1 MSEEQKDDPVIR
13 KLVPNAIVVPLDGR
27 DVIVPTDKA
36 ENARMNMLAA
46 SVMRSL
52 LMENIRQYK
61 EREVTLTPKELS
73 DLARAMKDINSASLE
88 IYGVSEQK
96 ASPLEG
102 LKTGQSTPRP
112 AISFDKIKKA
122 PIEIKAEPAQDEQP
136 DKEA

>member
-1 MSEEQKDDPVIR
+1 MSEEGKNDPVIR

-52 LMENIRQYK
+52 LLENIKQYK

-73 DLARAMKDINSASLE
+73 DLARAMKDINAASLE
-88 IYGVSEQK
+88 IYGAAENKSN
-96 ASPLEG
+96 PLDG
-102 LKTGQSTPRP
+102 LKTAP
-112 AISFDKIKKA
+112 AAARTISFDKIKKN
-122 PIEIKAEPAQDEQP
+122 PIDVKVETTSDEQP
-136 DKEA
+136 VEET